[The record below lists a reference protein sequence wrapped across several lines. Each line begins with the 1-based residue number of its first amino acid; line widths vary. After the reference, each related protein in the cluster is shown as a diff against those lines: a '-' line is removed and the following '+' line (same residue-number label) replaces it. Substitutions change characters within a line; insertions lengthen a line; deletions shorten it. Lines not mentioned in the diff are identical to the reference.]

1 MSQQLILQQYYTRA
15 RQGIFRSN
23 EGYDT
28 IAKSESLDNNFI
40 KKMLHPFCGYDAPKE
55 LQKRGERDVS
65 LYPESLLCFHSE
77 TGELILGRSVYI
89 GADFTGQRNTFF
101 THNYVIPPSR
111 RDEFL
116 KAPAK
121 IFTAGGFVSH
131 HQAEGEKSLP
141 ELTAIPQNSLSQA
154 GPSPRQVLS
163 QVGIDEK
170 LFKQLLY
177 AVMSSITSKKKVY
190 VILDADVSESSLRA
204 RELLRV
210 VYDALPY
217 ELRRHFGF
225 MTYSS
230 EPQSKKYINVMFVE
244 KGSIRAGDQQI
255 EKDFLF
261 DFPNQRFVNADLQGA
276 SHEYLDFAWH
286 TLERPHI
293 RERFYDFVEEVLAGA
308 DSSITMR
315 IATYYQLAA
324 FYQIEQ
330 GIVELYKRNKAG
342 ILHTLAEYAGNDSI
356 SQKQRLHELFM
367 GLFREE
373 NRALTGGNLPTADV
387 LKAIVAYYPHVQ
399 SEPVQEQFAAYFINV
414 LKLTKEA
421 GAQSERAEVY
431 KLLQACEPLF
441 SLVVNAS
448 LQDPKVVKSVFEEF
462 AAERLG
468 SCRTVSEVQKEIRYW
483 SALSEQSLQNRVFQ
497 ERAQARM
504 LELFDGERDQLG
516 ALLGLHTFLAD
527 FTRQR
532 TWAEEIIASAE
543 RKFLAGIKLESLG
556 RDAFEKIVAI
566 LREKPQVFL
575 QELDPQSRRE
585 AKILLAAGE
594 LLENTQVFDPEQ
606 FYKEMSRDDAGTT
619 QRMLESLLEGPF
631 GKEQFL
637 TVTFAFY
644 NPDSPQAAP
653 YRFYDMLCYIK
664 RKGGADNAF
673 DFIVWSLS
681 RHLFFTK
688 RTLLASYKEGLKQ
701 YLTQDVPDEL
711 RDKQSRKKWYGIKH
725 PELRKVLEEVADET
739 SGGLSRFFRKYMDK
753 LLIGVAGVISIGVI
767 AWVVMLSM
775 GDPSPA
781 QMPQP
786 PVVNNNG
793 DNQENPGTQP
803 STGQQTDPGT
813 TPTGTTPNGTV
824 PGNESVPASTTPA
837 GPNDPTKTGQTPPPA
852 TGSNKPASPG
862 KTEQQGA
869 GQAPKAGSGS
879 ANTGTQTKTP
889 ATGNNPATAKP

>member
-28 IAKSESLDNNFI
+28 IAKSDSLDNNFI
-40 KKMLHPFCGYDAPKE
+40 KKTLHPFCGYDAPKE

-65 LYPESLLCFHSE
+65 LYPESLVCFHSE
-77 TGELILGRSVYI
+77 TGELILGRSVYV

-116 KAPAK
+116 KVPAK
-121 IFTAGGFVSH
+121 IFAAGGFVSH
-131 HQAEGEKSLP
+131 HEAEGDKSLP
-141 ELTAIPQNSLSQA
+141 ELAAIPQNSLSQA
-154 GPSPRQVLS
+154 GPNPRQVLS
-163 QVGIDEK
+163 LEGIDEK

-177 AVMSSITSKKKVY
+177 AVISSITSKKKVY

-261 DFPNQRFVNADLQGA
+261 DFPNQRFANVDLQGA

-342 ILHTLAEYAGNDSI
+342 ILHTLAEYAGHDSI

-367 GLFREE
+367 NLFREE
-373 NRALTGGNLPTADV
+373 NRELTATNFPTPDM

-399 SEPVQEQFAAYFINV
+399 SEAVQEQFAAYFINV
-414 LKLTKEA
+414 LKLAKETGRRTEA
-421 GAQSERAEVY
+421 AEIY

-441 SLVVNAS
+441 SLVAGAS
-448 LQDPKVVKSVFEEF
+448 LQNPNAVGPVFEEY

-468 SCRTVSEVQKEIRYW
+468 ACRTISEVQKEIRYW
-483 SALSEQSLQNRVFQ
+483 SALVEQSLQNRVFQ

-516 ALLGLHTFLAD
+516 ALLGLHAFFAD

-532 TWAEEIIASAE
+532 AWAEEIIASAE
-543 RKFLAGIKLESLG
+543 RKLLAGIKLESLG

-585 AKILLAAGE
+585 AKMILAAGE
-594 LLENTQVFDPEQ
+594 LLENAQVFDPEQ
-606 FYKEMSRDDAGTT
+606 FYQEMSREDAGTT
-619 QRMLESLLEGPF
+619 QRMLQSLLDGPF
-631 GKEQFL
+631 GKDQFL

-653 YRFYDMLCYIK
+653 YRFHDMLRYIK

-681 RHLFFTK
+681 RHIFFTK

-711 RDKQSRKKWYGIKH
+711 RDKQARKKWYGIKH

-767 AWVVMLSM
+767 AWVVMLSL

-781 QMPQP
+781 KMPQP
-786 PVVNNNG
+786 PVVNDHLGNK
-793 DNQENPGTQP
+793 ENPGTQP
-803 STGQQTDPGT
+803 STGQQPDSGT
-813 TPTGTTPNGTV
+813 APTGTTPNGTV

-837 GPNDPTKTGQTPPPA
+837 GPNDPAKTGQTPPAA
-852 TGSNKPASPG
+852 TGSGKPEPSG
-862 KTEQQGA
+862 KTGQQGA

-879 ANTGTQTKTP
+879 ATTGTQTKTP